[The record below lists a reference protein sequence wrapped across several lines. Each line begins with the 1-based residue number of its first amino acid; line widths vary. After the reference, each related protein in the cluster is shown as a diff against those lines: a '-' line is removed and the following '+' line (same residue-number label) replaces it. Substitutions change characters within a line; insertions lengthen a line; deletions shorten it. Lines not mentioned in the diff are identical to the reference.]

1 MFLLVFGH
9 AYAILGMKPLESV
22 AAIFI
27 ALVVLFYFRK
37 GLIGLRRMASG
48 GSTSTRIGRF
58 HPDCLNYESRLM
70 GSRVFQKWE
79 LDKKG
84 LRNRWKT
91 YSDKDKRGHYARI
104 RETLK
109 VFNLRGARETNG
121 AAQYAGQVDFKLS
134 SNSDSREP
142 IFGHHEYLQYI
153 EFWGKFS
160 IVRVTDRFDKMRFD
174 AWGRANLRAD
184 LSYDLRLDNGQM
196 LSTQNW
202 QEAKEFYELIKLKN
216 RFTKEKR
223 KKNTLAPFEDQFL
236 HAYEYQ
242 LKIANGQQEALYEP
256 HLDAI
261 KKGQAGFGENNGLG
275 ISNKGVHIG
284 GGKYVDKEGHFM
296 TFGATRSG
304 KGTSLVIPQLLNH
317 ESYPGSMI
325 IIDVKGTLTAITA
338 RSMQEHGFET
348 IILDPWNIQ
357 EKYNTKHSIQKD
369 SINPLDILDIE
380 SDDLL
385 DDCDML
391 AESLVPKNA
400 ETKDPYWEDRARSW
414 VSTYLL
420 YLAHRPD
427 EERTLS
433 NLRSLF
439 KLSSEKRISLLVDME
454 EDYDVNVLKENAIDI
469 RDSFEHSAKEAQ
481 GVLSHVHKELEIFK
495 SPAMERATGS
505 STFDINSITN
515 GKKRVFLII
524 PPERLET
531 HAKWLRIMMSMS
543 ILATQRNKNQS
554 VLLLM
559 DEFPALGYMQII
571 DKNIGLTP
579 EYRLQFWMILQ
590 DLNQLKKHYP
600 KSWESF
606 ISNSVVTTWLGTSE
620 NTTAEYLSKL
630 MGTTTVKYKSDRA
643 ISDELHGGNA
653 QPIER
658 LELTRQTPHAIRD
671 YDGIYAIFGG
681 SYPLKIAKKPYYED
695 DRLKALA
702 DDNPLLS

>member
-1 MFLLVFGH
+1 
-9 AYAILGMKPLESV
+9 
-22 AAIFI
+22 
-27 ALVVLFYFRK
+27 
-37 GLIGLRRMASG
+37 
-48 GSTSTRIGRF
+48 
-58 HPDCLNYESRLM
+58 M
-70 GSRVFQKWE
+70 GNSVFQKWE
-79 LDKKG
+79 LDKKE

-91 YSDKDKRGHYARI
+91 YSDQDKRGHYARV
-104 RETLK
+104 RQTLK
-109 VFNLRGARETNG
+109 VFNLKGARETNG
-121 AAQYAGQVDFKLS
+121 SAQYGGQVEFKLS
-134 SNSDSREP
+134 SNTDSIEP
-142 IFGHHEYLQYI
+142 IFGHFEYLQYI

-160 IVRVTDRFDKMRFD
+160 IVRVTDRFDKMRYD

-184 LSYDLRLDNGQM
+184 LSYDIRLKNGQP
-196 LSTQNW
+196 LNAQDW

-216 RFTKEKR
+216 RYTKEKL
-223 KKNTLAPFEDQFL
+223 KKKTLAPFEDQFL

-242 LKIANGQQEALYEP
+242 QKLANGQQEALYEP

-261 KKGQAGFGENNGLG
+261 KKGLAGFGEKNGLG
-275 ISNKGVHIG
+275 VSNQGVHIG

-296 TFGATRSG
+296 TFGAARSG

-338 RSMQEHGFET
+338 RSMQEHDLET

-357 EKYNTKHSIQKD
+357 DKYNAHHSLQKD
-369 SINPLDILDIE
+369 SINPLDILNTE

-420 YLAHRPD
+420 YLAHRPS

-439 KLSSEKRISLLVDME
+439 KLPKDKRSDLLYDME
-454 EDYDVNVLKENAIDI
+454 EDYDVQVLKENAVDI
-469 RDSFEHSAKEAQ
+469 RDSFENSPKEAQ
-481 GVLSHVHKELEIFK
+481 GVLSHIHKELEIFK
-495 SPAMERATGS
+495 SPAMERVTGA
-505 STFDINSITN
+505 STFDINSITE
-515 GKKRVFLII
+515 GRKRVFLII
-524 PPERLET
+524 PPERIET

-543 ILATQRNKNQS
+543 ILATQRNKNKS

-630 MGTTTVKYKSDRA
+630 MGTTTIKYKSDRA

-671 YDGIYAIFGG
+671 YDGIFAIFGG
-681 SYPLKIAKKPYYED
+681 SYPLKIAKKPYFED

-702 DDNPLLS
+702 DDNPLLD